1 MYIMSGEIIDLI
13 KGKELF
19 SSLSKQDL
27 SVLEPFLY
35 ERTLKKG
42 QYLFWQG
49 DPRQRI
55 YYLLDGYVTLEKSN
69 KQGSMQYNQYIKKD
83 TLFPYNGLFTG
94 SKEYCHSAIA
104 ETDIHVVYLSTDVF
118 ESFLSKHNRLLQK
131 VIKEYGKI
139 LEGQEKRIQHGI
151 IPNAQERVLNSISY
165 LMMDLG
171 VEYPDYIRID
181 FPFTTSKLSVLSG
194 TSRETA
200 SLVINKLKREK
211 KLTIKEKMIY
221 IHEPQYFEK
230 LVI

>member
-1 MYIMSGEIIDLI
+1 M
-13 KGKELF
+13 
-19 SSLSKQDL
+19 
-27 SVLEPFLY
+27 
-35 ERTLKKG
+35 
-42 QYLFWQG
+42 
-49 DPRQRI
+49 
-55 YYLLDGYVTLEKSN
+55 
-69 KQGSMQYNQYIKKD
+69 
-83 TLFPYNGLFTG
+83 
-94 SKEYCHSAIA
+94 
-104 ETDIHVVYLSTDVF
+104 
-118 ESFLSKHNRLLQK
+118 
-131 VIKEYGKI
+131 
-139 LEGQEKRIQHGI
+139 
-151 IPNAQERVLNSISY
+151 LNSISY